1 MIKIYF
7 NSIYFFQIIQAF
19 ELLFTRYNKTVNE
32 KNHIIWEVVDK
43 INIKSND
50 IYILFNPYSIN
61 PMPKKYIVY
70 NFEQL
75 QVITEPNILNFSSD
89 YWDKLQKAIEVWD
102 YSMSNITF
110 LKEKYNINNI
120 KFFPVGWSPA
130 FKNSINT
137 KKWNERE
144 NVFLFIGLMNDY
156 RRNFIKPL
164 YLTAKEKNWNMFLS
178 NKCWNQEYNEI
189 CSISKFALNIH
200 YYSGITILEVH
211 RIIPLV
217 LNDIWVLSERSH
229 DTWYDELFTGII
241 DWIDNGEDTSKK
253 IEEILLLDDSIIKE
267 ELNKRK
273 RLLIEK
279 CDYWKYFLE
288 FNIIEKIK
296 NC

>member
-144 NVFLFIGLMNDY
+144 NIFLFIGLMNDY

-296 NC
+296 N

>member
-7 NSIYFFQIIQAF
+7 NSIYFFQIIKAF
-19 ELLFTRYNKTVNE
+19 ELLFIRYNKTVDE
-32 KNHIIWEVVDK
+32 KKHIIWEVVDK

-61 PMPKKYIVY
+61 PMPKKYIIY

-75 QVITEPNILNFSSD
+75 QVITGPNILNFSSD

-130 FKNSINT
+130 FKNSVNT

-241 DWIDNGEDTSKK
+241 DWIDNGEDASKK

-273 RLLIEK
+273 RILIEK

>member
-19 ELLFTRYNKTVNE
+19 ELLFTRYNKTVDE
-32 KNHIIWEVVDK
+32 KKHIIWEVVDK

-61 PMPKKYIVY
+61 PMPKKYIIY

-75 QVITEPNILNFSSD
+75 QVITGPNILNFSSD

-241 DWIDNGEDTSKK
+241 DWIDNGEDASKK

-296 NC
+296 N